1 MDRTGAAGFP
11 RLARARLMLLRRET
25 WEDVGWLI
33 AYGALVVSVI
43 AM

>member
-11 RLARARLMLLRRET
+11 RFARARLMLRRET